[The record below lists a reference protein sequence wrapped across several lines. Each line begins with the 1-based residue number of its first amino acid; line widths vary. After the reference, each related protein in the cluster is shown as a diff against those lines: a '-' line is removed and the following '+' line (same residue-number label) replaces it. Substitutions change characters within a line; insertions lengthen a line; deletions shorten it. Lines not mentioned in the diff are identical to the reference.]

1 MSPEELREL
10 IAKVI
15 ISEGC
20 GCCEGRDHT
29 ALQAELAKALDIPR
43 FPDDSGYDWWAVAG
57 K

>member
-1 MSPEELREL
+1 MNFDELREL
-10 IAKVI
+10 IARVI
-15 ISEGC
+15 VSEGY